1 MSMENAILA
10 HAAAL
15 SELAAAVRALVDSS
29 MGAVVTGGERVK
41 GNAAAEAA
49 DKTETTEK
57 SIKGT
62 KPKASAGNENGGEA
76 PGATSQENGAASGD
90 NADAKT
96 DAEKRELAGDPDT
109 GTTDEPTLDYNKDVK
124 PVLLAAIKRAG
135 KEKVQALIKS
145 FGVDKADQIDPAKF
159 ADLAAKAEAL

>member
-15 SELAAAVRALVDSS
+15 SELAAAVRALTDST

-41 GNAAAEAA
+41 SNTAAEAA
-49 DKTETTEK
+49 DKTETPEK

-62 KPKASAGNENGGEA
+62 KTKDTGKTESAETATGQVDKAALDKA
-76 PGATSQENGAASGD
+76 V
-90 NADAKT
+90 ADAK
-96 DAEKRELAGDPDT
+96 AETPDT
-109 GTTDEPTLDYNKDVK
+109 PPADDAGGEPELDYNKDVK

-135 KEKVQALIKS
+135 KEKVSELIKT
-145 FGVDKADQIDPAKF
+145 FGVDRADQVDPAKF
-159 ADLAAKAEAL
+159 AALVAGAEKLEK